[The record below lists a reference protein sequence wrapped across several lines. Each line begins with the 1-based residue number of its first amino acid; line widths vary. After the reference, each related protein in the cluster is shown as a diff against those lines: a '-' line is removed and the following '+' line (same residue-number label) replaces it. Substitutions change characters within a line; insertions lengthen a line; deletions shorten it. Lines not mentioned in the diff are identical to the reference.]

1 MPSKSWKNHLKKLL
15 TLAEILS
22 FQKFFIT
29 AQTAKMA
36 DFMFQNM
43 AYRATVY
50 RTGGKKRT
58 LVLCDQETFFYNI
71 FHMPLSKF
79 VPSYITQGFLIW
91 KLILSVGVS

>member
-1 MPSKSWKNHLKKLL
+1 MNAP
-15 TLAEILS
+15 LAEIPS

-50 RTGGKKRT
+50 RTGGLAIATGGEEEEGKKV
-58 LVLCDQETFFYNI
+58 VLKINSL
-71 FHMPLSKF
+71 P
-79 VPSYITQGFLIW
+79 
-91 KLILSVGVS
+91 

>member
-1 MPSKSWKNHLKKLL
+1 MRLPPKSWKNHLKKLL
-15 TLAEILS
+15 TLAEIPS

-50 RTGGKKRT
+50 RTGVSGCDVFEKSETTIWVLIFAIDICQSIT
-58 LVLCDQETFFYNI
+58 LS
-71 FHMPLSKF
+71 SKSSF
-79 VPSYITQGFLIW
+79 T
-91 KLILSVGVS
+91 

>member
-1 MPSKSWKNHLKKLL
+1 MQLFSVDAKISFKKFKNVFLPTKSWKNHLKKLL
-15 TLAEILS
+15 TLAEISS

-50 RTGGKKRT
+50 RTG
-58 LVLCDQETFFYNI
+58 V
-71 FHMPLSKF
+71 F
-79 VPSYITQGFLIW
+79 VQSL
-91 KLILSVGVS
+91 KS

>member
-1 MPSKSWKNHLKKLL
+1 ML
-15 TLAEILS
+15 TLAEIPS

-50 RTGGKKRT
+50 RTGGWAQVKKKIKCVKSWSNQKASMMQ
-58 LVLCDQETFFYNI
+58 VL
-71 FHMPLSKF
+71 PL
-79 VPSYITQGFLIW
+79 I
-91 KLILSVGVS
+91 